1 MGGHVDVH
9 SKRRCARSTIHWIA
23 PVLALLPA
31 LSPAPL
37 SAQGAASGPAAG
49 AVPGLPAPATAAPP
63 WVPVHPERQ
72 ARLAGKPV
80 HGICVGGTPPR
91 KLSGEPPRL
100 APDSPLRRTGGVL
113 VAHCLV
119 DDEGYVV
126 AFQVLKAPPGIDPQ
140 ALAGAL
146 ANWRFEPARKAGRPI
161 AVHYTVSIPFPRDP
175 TH

>member
-1 MGGHVDVH
+1 M
-9 SKRRCARSTIHWIA
+9 A

-37 SAQGAASGPAAG
+37 SAQSPASGPAAG
-49 AVPGLPAPATAAPP
+49 AVPGLPAVQATAGPP
-63 WVPVHPERQ
+63 WIPVHPERQ

-91 KLSGEPPRL
+91 RLAGEPPRL
-100 APDSPLRRTGGVL
+100 APDSPLRRTGGVA
-113 VAHCLV
+113 VVHCLV

-126 AFQVLKAPPGIDPQ
+126 SLQILKAPPGIDPQ

-146 ANWRFEPARKAGRPI
+146 AAWRFDPARLAGRPI
-161 AVHYTVSIPFPRDP
+161 VVHSMVAIPFPRDP